1 MFKNSRQL
9 NIGQIRILIFKPQ
22 NTLID
27 LHAVISIKYV
37 FNFFNRS
44 YSELHPIIMI
54 TLSEILAFWL
64 TDFVTFRVQKL
75 NILTKE
81 QHVKD
86 YKSLWPDYKKS
97 CLSNVLLCAKM
108 ITFAL
113 LQGYLLAWYPK
124 NKEFLKLNKGLFVF
138 INFMLE

>member
-1 MFKNSRQL
+1 
-9 NIGQIRILIFKPQ
+9 
-22 NTLID
+22 
-27 LHAVISIKYV
+27 
-37 FNFFNRS
+37 
-44 YSELHPIIMI
+44 MI

-86 YKSLWPDYKKS
+86 YKKS

-108 ITFAL
+108 ITFAV
-113 LQGYLLAWYPK
+113 LQDYLLAGYPK